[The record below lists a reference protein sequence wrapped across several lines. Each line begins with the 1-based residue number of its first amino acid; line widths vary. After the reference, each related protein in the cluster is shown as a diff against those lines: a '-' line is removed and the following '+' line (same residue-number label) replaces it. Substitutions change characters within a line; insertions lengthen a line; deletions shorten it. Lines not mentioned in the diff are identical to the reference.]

1 MIRKIPAVVRWLC
14 ADNLPYEKVEK
25 NEPVCIADEVPFEIP
40 ESWEWV
46 RLTTLG
52 EIIGGGTP
60 KTNIPEYW
68 VNGYIPWLT
77 PADMKFVT
85 GKYVDKGERCI
96 TEEGLK
102 GSSAHMMPVGTIVY
116 SSRAPIGYLAIASTE
131 LCTNQG
137 FKSLVPVLTCIDDY
151 VYYCLIAFTPEI
163 QSRTSGTTFKEIS
176 GTEFGKTLI
185 PLPPL
190 PEQQRIVKRIKEV
203 LPALKMYD
211 TAETA
216 LRKMNND
223 FPNKLRKSILQWAVQ
238 GKLVPQDPTDEP
250 ASILL
255 ERIREEKQRLI
266 KKGKIKK
273 DKHESVIFRRDNEN
287 YRN

>member
-1 MIRKIPAVVRWLC
+1 
-14 ADNLPYEKVEK
+14 
-25 NEPVCIADEVPFEIP
+25 
-40 ESWEWV
+40 
-46 RLTTLG
+46 
-52 EIIGGGTP
+52 
-60 KTNIPEYW
+60 
-68 VNGYIPWLT
+68 
-77 PADMKFVT
+77 MKFVT

-116 SSRAPIGYLAIASTE
+116 SSRAPIGYIAIASTE

-190 PEQQRIVKRIKEV
+190 PKQQRIVKRIKEV

-266 KKGKIKK
+266 KEGKIKK